1 MPNSVSRAHVF
12 AMAVRM
18 MGRTPTANAFVRYYE
33 TQFYPN
39 YDEETGSRKE
49 FGGYTFVPPKKGDTT
64 PLVPVYQNKWD
75 DWTNYWFYLGLATQE
90 GMEESVTSNLPK
102 ANVFVSQMTPMAGF
116 RYGELFLDTAEDDA
130 ALAAFEGTS
139 GVQIS
144 RDLVE
149 EGLCLDFWPLGLADV
164 AKSFSEQNGYLGPDL
179 TLRRPGSFMTNYEY
193 VDYIERLAN
202 KAIGPY
208 TEKEHAKKRQRLGD
222 SP

>member
-1 MPNSVSRAHVF
+1 
-12 AMAVRM
+12 

-116 RYGELFLDTAEDDA
+116 GTGNCFWILPKTMLLWLPLKARVGCKLAEIW
-130 ALAAFEGTS
+130 LKKVFVWTFGLLGWPMLPS
-139 GVQIS
+139 HFRS
-144 RDLVE
+144 RMATWD
-149 EGLCLDFWPLGLADV
+149 
-164 AKSFSEQNGYLGPDL
+164 
-179 TLRRPGSFMTNYEY
+179 R
-193 VDYIERLAN
+193 I
-202 KAIGPY
+202 
-208 TEKEHAKKRQRLGD
+208 
-222 SP
+222 